1 MQLVGI
7 VYEVNQKEKTV
18 AVICDCCGQN
28 IPKDDL
34 ESRVV
39 GRASA
44 SESENRW
51 AETYDI
57 CSACWERHVIPIFR
71 TGPFRLP
78 W

>member
-7 VYEVNQKEKTV
+7 VYEFNQKEKTV
-18 AVICDCCGQN
+18 AVICDCCGEN
-28 IPKDDL
+28 VPKDDA

-44 SESENRW
+44 TEETTRW

-57 CSACWERHVIPIFR
+57 CSECWNRYVITIFK